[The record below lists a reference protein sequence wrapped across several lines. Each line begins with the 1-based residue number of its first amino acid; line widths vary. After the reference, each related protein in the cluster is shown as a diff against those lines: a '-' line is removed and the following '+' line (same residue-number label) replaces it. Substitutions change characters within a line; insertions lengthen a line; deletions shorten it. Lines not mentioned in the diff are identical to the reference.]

1 MKLRELHDELVGL
14 NDNLKPS
21 ERVDEQTIDALG
33 QLVTDLG
40 DLVENLKESGAPDEY
55 REQKDDLAKRI
66 EYRPARGLVFRYRGT
81 GGLGMRYRSA
91 RGLVFRY
98 RSASPDLRVTVL
110 PARKVAHAS
119 SL

>member
-1 MKLRELHDELVGL
+1 MSPNQALMKLRELHDELVGL

-55 REQKDDLAKRI
+55 REQRDDLAKRI
-66 EYRPARGLVFRYRGT
+66 ETFEARH
-81 GGLGMRYRSA
+81 
-91 RGLVFRY
+91 
-98 RSASPDLRVTVL
+98 PRVTQFLSQVTDL
-110 PARKVAHAS
+110 LAMMGI
-119 SL
+119 